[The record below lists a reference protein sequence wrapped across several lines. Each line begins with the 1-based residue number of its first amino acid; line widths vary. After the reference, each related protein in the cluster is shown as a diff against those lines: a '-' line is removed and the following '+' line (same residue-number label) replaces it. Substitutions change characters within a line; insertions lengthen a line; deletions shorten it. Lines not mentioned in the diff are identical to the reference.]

1 MDDLRSDATLPI
13 TCNSGLHV
21 ACIMD
26 GNGRWASARNIPRQ
40 AGHHAGVE
48 ALRNIVIAA
57 PEIGIGVLTVY
68 AFSSDNWRRPA
79 SEVANLID
87 LFRNYLDTETEALV
101 RDGVRLTIVGRRDR
115 FPSDV
120 IAEIERSEAATQW
133 GDALHL
139 RIAMD
144 YSSRDSILAAVAAAA
159 KIPAVTK
166 EQFGELLSGG
176 LAHANV
182 DLLVRTS
189 GEQRLSDFLLW
200 ECAYAELHFS
210 KRLWPDFTECDL
222 AEAVTDFRER
232 ERRFGGLSTKV
243 A

>member
-1 MDDLRSDATLPI
+1 
-13 TCNSGLHV
+13 
-21 ACIMD
+21 
-26 GNGRWASARNIPRQ
+26 
-40 AGHHAGVE
+40 
-48 ALRNIVIAA
+48 
-57 PEIGIGVLTVY
+57 
-68 AFSSDNWRRPA
+68 
-79 SEVANLID
+79 
-87 LFRNYLDTETEALV
+87 
-101 RDGVRLTIVGRRDR
+101 VRLTIVGRRDR

-139 RIAMD
+139 QIAMD

-159 KIPAVTK
+159 KIPAGTK

-182 DLLVRTS
+182 DLLVRTG
-189 GEQRLSDFLLW
+189 GEQRLSNFLLW

-210 KRLWPDFTECDL
+210 KRLWPDFTKADL

-232 ERRFGGLSTKV
+232 ERRFGGLSTK
-243 A
+243 AA